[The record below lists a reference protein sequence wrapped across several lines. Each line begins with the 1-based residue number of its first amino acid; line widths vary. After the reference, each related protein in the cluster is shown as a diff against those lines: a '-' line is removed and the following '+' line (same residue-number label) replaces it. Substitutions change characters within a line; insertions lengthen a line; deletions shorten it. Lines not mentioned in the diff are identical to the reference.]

1 MSRRCG
7 ALAVAATALLAS
19 ACSGGTGPVAGA
31 GSQASRAAPASDVSP
46 APSGSVTPGATAPP
60 GPTGSPRPAD
70 PHGLGRYQPLWPF
83 GSAAEAGSWQASYR
97 SGGHQPW
104 HLSPDDTA
112 LAFSRF
118 LGFTGIDRV
127 TSRTVGSEGAH
138 IGVGPRGTEGPRT
151 AAVLHLIRL
160 GNGADA
166 PWEVVGTDDTQLSIT
181 TPAYGATISS
191 PVTVGGAVTGVDESL
206 RVAVHQRSSGSP
218 AGVFCCV
225 SAGGFPGR
233 WSARVPFRAGADPVL
248 TIVVSAGGH
257 VADVER
263 FAVTG
268 VRKG

>member
-1 MSRRCG
+1 
-7 ALAVAATALLAS
+7 VE
-19 ACSGGTGPVAGA
+19 AGA
-31 GSQASRAAPASDVSP
+31 
-46 APSGSVTPGATAPP
+46 
-60 GPTGSPRPAD
+60 
-70 PHGLGRYQPLWPF
+70 
-83 GSAAEAGSWQASYR
+83 WQASYR

-104 HLSPDDTA
+104 HLSPDETA

-127 TSRTVGSEGAH
+127 TSRTVGPDDAH

-160 GNGADA
+160 GAGTDA
-166 PWEVVGTDDTQLSIT
+166 PWEVVGTDDGQLSVT
-181 TPAYGATISS
+181 TPAYGATVSS

-218 AGVFCCV
+218 VGTFCCV